1 MGDLEIL
8 RVVDL
13 VAGGVGALAA
23 IGLMFFPRAVEWLEK
38 KLDFNFST
46 LRLEEKLNRKREIS
60 SLLYRRSR
68 IFGLIL
74 LIISFFLL
82 MTGLI
87 LI

>member
-1 MGDLEIL
+1 MDDLGIL

-13 VAGGVGALAA
+13 IAGALGGLAA
-23 IGLMFFPRAVEWLEK
+23 VGLMFFPRVVEWLEK
-38 KLDFNFST
+38 RLDYDFST
-46 LRLEEKLNRKREIS
+46 QRLENSLNRKRELS

-74 LIISFFLL
+74 LVVSFFLL

>member
-8 RVVDL
+8 RVIDL

-23 IGLMFFPRAVEWLEK
+23 IALMFFPRAVEWFGK
-38 KLDFNFST
+38 KMDFNFST
-46 LRLEEKLNRKREIS
+46 QSLEETLNKKREIG

-74 LIISFFLL
+74 LVISFFLL

>member
-1 MGDLEIL
+1 MGDLQIL
-8 RVVDL
+8 RVIDL

-23 IGLMFFPRAVEWLEK
+23 VGLMFFPRVVEWMEK
-38 KLDFNFST
+38 KLDFHIST
-46 LRLEEKLNRKREIS
+46 HNLEESLNKKREVG
-60 SLLYRRSR
+60 SLMYRRSR
-68 IFGLIL
+68 VFGLIL